1 MSNFFFW
8 TNEVMSKNVDVGIL
22 RKISFFMNS
31 VLSVE
36 VLKLAI
42 TTVNCVE
49 CLHGARGKTNICN
62 ISGIL

>member
-1 MSNFFFW
+1 
-8 TNEVMSKNVDVGIL
+8 MSKNVDVGIL
-22 RKISFFMNS
+22 RKINFFMNS